1 MDKQEQIGV
10 LNKKVIELLGLT
22 LKEGMPIL
30 CGPGNIQHMESTH
43 PNDYLKYGDKI
54 KEIIASPTYVSLNP
68 SKGSIEY
75 IKVFT
80 DENNEH
86 VLVAVRASGAGVLFA
101 RTLFVMDSVK
111 VKKYHKK
118 NAFKVYNL

>member
-1 MDKQEQIGV
+1 MDKQEQVGA
-10 LNKKVIELLGLT
+10 LNQRVIDLLGLSM
-22 LKEGMPIL
+22 KAGIPIL
-30 CGPGNIQHMESTH
+30 CGPGNIEHMKNTH
-43 PNDYLKYGDKI
+43 PNDYMKYGDKI
-54 KEIIASPTYVSLNP
+54 KEIIAAPTYVSLNP

-75 IKVFT
+75 IKVFI

-86 VLVAVRASGAGVLFA
+86 VLVAVRASGTGILFA

-111 VKKYHKK
+111 VQKYHKK